1 MKVLVVEDG
10 FEYSQMLERFLA
22 EGFVWSR
29 AGSGPEALKMLEA
42 QSYDALFLDMRFDR
56 IAPEL
61 LLGDLKQVADRFNGD
76 PLQART
82 FLQNNQ
88 GNFILNAI
96 RQTGCEL
103 PALMSYD
110 FDAEPRR
117 WAHIKDKFAPVDYLE
132 GNATPPE
139 IAQLLHH
146 LGEGPS

>member
-10 FEYSQMLERFLA
+10 FEYSQLLERFLS
-22 EGFVWSR
+22 EGFAWSR
-29 AGSGPEALKMLEA
+29 AGSGPEALNMLRA

-56 IAPEL
+56 IAQEL
-61 LLGDLKQVADRFNGD
+61 LFGDLKEVADRFNGD

-96 RQTGCEL
+96 READCKL
-103 PALMSYD
+103 PVLMSYD

-117 WAHIKDKFAPVDYLE
+117 WGHIKEKFAPVAYLE

-139 IAQLLHH
+139 IAQLLHQW
-146 LGEGPS
+146 GEGR